1 LSSRATALTDVEGAL
16 DRALLDL
23 LAALRDETGS
33 PHDRDSLA
41 AMLAHHALIDSVRGC
56 ALCLIDGDQA
66 LRVAGVAGDTGTVTA
81 GSVWQLAHSPVA
93 QALARIEVAF
103 PVEGGLSNLARAL
116 GVTASD
122 QLLGAPLRIGE
133 RGEGEPTSLGA
144 LLLIRD
150 RPDPLSDE
158 ECAFLENYTSLVALA
173 LVGAAPAQDWPG
185 RARCLHRTVNAAVD
199 LMGSLDAEEIVPR
212 VLERTCRSLDAS
224 RAALLRLEGA
234 ELVMEGVHDVDDRP
248 APLDWRGPVSEQPLF
263 VRAMRS
269 GEVVVGDSAAC
280 ERLPEGARAAFGDV
294 SHILI
299 LPLRLHE
306 NGTGFMAVFR
316 RQPRPF
322 IHDDSIILQLL
333 GHVALVALRNS
344 RLYSDAQAAS
354 QTMSSFLNLI
364 VHDLRAPLTVLSGY
378 IDLLR
383 GGTFGDGPEGWRKP
397 MELIAGKLHETHRLV
412 DDILLAARLESGAI
426 PATIELLDL
435 NEVISRAAL
444 RSEARAGLAG
454 ARIETVPYCQP
465 VPVSGDGFHVDRIVD
480 NLINNAISYGGPSP
494 WIRLS
499 VDRSEPPAICVEDHG
514 VGIMPELQSR
524 IFDRFF
530 RIDHQIPGTG
540 FGLHVGRVL
549 AEACGGS
556 LHIERSVPGVGS
568 VFRLELPAAPLP
580 G

>member
-1 LSSRATALTDVEGAL
+1 
-16 DRALLDL
+16 
-23 LAALRDETGS
+23 
-33 PHDRDSLA
+33 
-41 AMLAHHALIDSVRGC
+41 
-56 ALCLIDGDQA
+56 
-66 LRVAGVAGDTGTVTA
+66 
-81 GSVWQLAHSPVA
+81 
-93 QALARIEVAF
+93 
-103 PVEGGLSNLARAL
+103 
-116 GVTASD
+116 
-122 QLLGAPLRIGE
+122 
-133 RGEGEPTSLGA
+133 
-144 LLLIRD
+144 
-150 RPDPLSDE
+150 
-158 ECAFLENYTSLVALA
+158 
-173 LVGAAPAQDWPG
+173 
-185 RARCLHRTVNAAVD
+185 
-199 LMGSLDAEEIVPR
+199 MGSLDAEEIVPR

-234 ELVMEGVHDVDDRP
+234 DLVMEGVHDVDGRP
-248 APLDWRGPVSEQPLF
+248 VPPDWRGPINEQSLF
-263 VRAMRS
+263 VQAMRS
-269 GEVVVGDSAAC
+269 GEVVVGDGAAC
-280 ERLPEGARAAFGDV
+280 ERLPGGARVAFGDV
-294 SHILI
+294 NHILI
-299 LPLRLHE
+299 LPLRVHE

-383 GGTFGDGPEGWRKP
+383 EGTFGDGPEAWCKP

-426 PATIELLDL
+426 PATIEMLDL
-435 NEVISRAAL
+435 NEVISRAAA

-454 ARIETVPYCQP
+454 ARIETVPHGRP
-465 VPVSGDGFHVDRIVD
+465 VTVSGDGFHVDRIVD
-480 NLINNAISYGGPSP
+480 NLINNAISYGGSSP

-499 VDRSEPPAICVEDHG
+499 IDRSEPPAICVEDHG
-514 VGIMPELQSR
+514 VGITPELHSR

-556 LHIERSVPGVGS
+556 LRIERSAPGVGS
-568 VFRLELPAAPLP
+568 VFRLELPAAPAP